1 TDLLYYLVFFFQAE
15 DGIRDRNVTGVQT
28 CALPIWKAPRSM
40 TMSIS
45 VAPSATAWRVSTSLA
60 SRGARPDGNAVA
72 TEATST
78 PVPRRA
84 VTALATMSGY
94 THTAP
99 TVGTV
104 RSAGSGWAA
113 LVHSAR
119 TLPGV
124 SAPSRVVRSTMEM
137 ARSMAV
143 ALVVV
148 LTDRVDR
155 SLARAAA
162 PTSSTPGS
170 PYRYARS
177 ERLVIASGAVV
188 VWGTGTFRV
197 ELCAGRPVRC
207 GRRVRDL
214 VGPFLQK

>member
-1 TDLLYYLVFFFQAE
+1 
-15 DGIRDRNVTGVQT
+15 
-28 CALPIWKAPRSM
+28 M

-60 SRGARPDGNAVA
+60 SKGARPDGNAVA

-155 SLARAAA
+155 SLARAVA

-188 VWGTGTFRV
+188 VWARAPSGSNCVLVVLSAVVGGYGTWSAHSCRRGPLFG
-197 ELCAGRPVRC
+197 AVRQ
-207 GRRVRDL
+207 L
-214 VGPFLQK
+214 P